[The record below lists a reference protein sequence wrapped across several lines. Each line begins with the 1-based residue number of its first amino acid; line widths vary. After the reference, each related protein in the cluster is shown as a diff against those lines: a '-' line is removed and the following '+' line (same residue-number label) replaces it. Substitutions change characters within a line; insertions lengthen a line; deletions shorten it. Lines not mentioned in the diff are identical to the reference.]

1 MFAKRARSQ
10 HFNDRP
16 RRNLAVA
23 RPSND
28 NQRQLRTVAAPR
40 QMRRPVLGCR
50 WLVGPSGALDC
61 AWHVE
66 ATEKSLADEPVSS
79 WRLRQ
84 TLALA
89 SCGVV
94 GKQAAHLAGA

>member
-16 RRNLAVA
+16 RDYSAVA

-28 NQRQLRTVAAPR
+28 NQRQLRTVAGPR
-40 QMRRPVLGCR
+40 QMRRPVLRCR
-50 WLVGPSGALDC
+50 WLVGPSGALEC
-61 AWHVE
+61 SWHAE
-66 ATEKSLADEPVSS
+66 ATEKSLADEPVNS

-84 TLALA
+84 ILALA
-89 SCGVV
+89 SLGAV
-94 GKQAAHLAGA
+94 GKQAAHLAAA